1 MKPSEAML
9 KGFEMAGER
18 QCMNNFFEGSAT
30 KPTAVCA
37 LAAITLAM
45 DGTADYWAACADTA
59 LELNRMNA
67 DLDDRFDDD
76 NLIAN
81 LNNGWNRHR
90 RESGESPMSI
100 PDIAGIL
107 AAEGY

>member
-18 QCMNNFFEGSAT
+18 QCFGPIYEGAPQ
-30 KPTAVCA
+30 KPSAVCA
-37 LAAITLAM
+37 EGAI
-45 DGTADYWAACADTA
+45 A
-59 LELNRMNA
+59 LGEHGNA
-67 DLDDRFDDD
+67 STWRFDD
-76 NLIAN
+76 LGIKAHHI
-81 LNNGWNRHR
+81 W
-90 RESGESPMSI
+90 REKFGVGMYEDADAGMSI